1 MRLKTL
7 QTPCLVLDR
16 GRLLA
21 NAQRMSQRAHDLG
34 VDLRPHL
41 KTAKSI
47 DVARIAT
54 RGHSGAITVATLNE
68 AEYFASHGLTDIL
81 YAVCVTPNKLD
92 RVARIAATGARVT
105 LITDSVDVARAIASH
120 PAAHSVMIEI
130 DCGED
135 RTGVAPDSPELMAIA
150 RVLDDAPRVDLRGV
164 MTHGGQSYGC
174 HDVASIVAVA
184 EGERRSAADAAEQL
198 RRAGISCEVVSVG
211 STPTAVHAEHLEGVT
226 EMRPGV
232 YLMGDLFQAGIGACA
247 EGDLAVTVLATII
260 SHRRAANRLVI
271 DAGGLGLS
279 KDRSTQGRAFDAGYG
294 RVLDAVTGSPLGDLH
309 VTSVHQEHGEVT
321 SAQPMDWE
329 ALPVGSLVRVAPN
342 HVCMTAAMY
351 DTYAVVEGD
360 DAVVALWPRTNGWG
374 PGA

>member
-1 MRLKTL
+1 MRLSTL

-16 GRLLA
+16 SRLVT
-21 NAQRMSQRAHDLG
+21 NARRMSQRAHDLG

-54 RGHSGAITVATLNE
+54 QGHSGGITVATLNE

-92 RVARIAATGARVT
+92 RVARIAATGAHLT
-105 LITDSVDVARAIASH
+105 LITDSVAVAQAIARH
-120 PAAHSVMIEI
+120 PGSHSVMIEI

-135 RTGVAPDSPELMAIA
+135 RTGVSPDSSELMAIA
-150 RVLDDAPRVDLRGV
+150 RVLDSAPRVDLRGV

-174 HDVASIVAVA
+174 HDLASIVAVA
-184 EGERRSAADAAEQL
+184 ETERLAAIGAADQL
-198 RRAGISCEVVSVG
+198 RGAGISCEVVSVG
-211 STPTAVHAEHLEGVT
+211 STPTAVHAVHLDGVT

-232 YLMGDLFQAGIGACA
+232 YLMGDLFQAGIGTCG
-247 EGDLAVTVLATII
+247 EGDLAVTVLATVI
-260 SHRRAANRLVI
+260 SHRRSANRLVI

-294 RVLDAVTGSPLGDLH
+294 RVLDAVTGAPLGDLQ

-321 SAQPMDWE
+321 SARPLDWE
-329 ALPVGSLVRVAPN
+329 VLPIGSLVRVAPN

-351 DTYAVVEGD
+351 DQYAVVDGD